1 MLSIPQ
7 YLDFAYT
14 GKTKEICSFFLELLQ
29 RKNEVLYLHSQQV
42 ANYSASVA
50 AKLGLSRKEIG
61 IIRTA
66 ALMHDIG
73 LLSVP
78 NSIMNKFP
86 YLSTREMAQYKRHC
100 IAGCSMLENMEEFS
114 GIIDLIRSHH
124 EKWDGTGYPKRLKGV
139 NIPLG
144 ARIIAVADYYDS
156 VINPCAT
163 QWQKSHQEALQEL
176 LSAMGTAFDPEIVK
190 AFIEAIVPGNT
201 IKPIPVFNKKSPG
214 EKTKTAAAAK
224 AVRQLFFRQHAR
236 LFFLKRDHPCSEKG
250 YSTHWAKVSSGV
262 CRSSASRRAVCTT
275 KAGSHERPRNGTGAR
290 YGESV
295 STRMRSSGT

>member
-7 YLDFAYT
+7 YLDFSNT

-29 RKNEVLYLHSQQV
+29 RKSEVLYLHSQQV
-42 ANYSASVA
+42 ANYAASVA

-66 ALMHDIG
+66 ALLHDIG

-78 NSIMNKFP
+78 NSIMYKFP
-86 YLSTREMAQYKRHC
+86 YLSTRELAQYKRHC
-100 IAGCSMLENMEEFS
+100 VAGCSMLENMEEFA
-114 GIIDLIRSHH
+114 GIIDLIRCHH

-156 VINPCAT
+156 VINPSYT

-190 AFIEAIVPGNT
+190 AFMEAVVPGNT
-201 IKPIPVFNKKSPG
+201 LRTGTVYAPKGSHNLSPYSI
-214 EKTKTAAAAK
+214 
-224 AVRQLFFRQHAR
+224 
-236 LFFLKRDHPCSEKG
+236 SEKSVKQMSPSPV
-250 YSTHWAKVSSGV
+250 STIAFVPLKTSGAAGTGVPSALTNSSGDL
-262 CRSSASRRAVCTT
+262 SSIRFPLILLT
-275 KAGSHERPRNGTGAR
+275 
-290 YGESV
+290 
-295 STRMRSSGT
+295 

>member
-1 MLSIPQ
+1 METPVQRIYADRKRSRQIHAIQLSTDVILCFLFLSIFMLSIPQ

-201 IKPIPVFNKKSPG
+201 IKPVPVSFKSGPK
-214 EKTKTAAAAK
+214 EKSKTAAAALSSVATK
-224 AVRQLFFRQHAR
+224 VAETSE
-236 LFFLKRDHPCSEKG
+236 LKE
-250 YSTHWAKVSSGV
+250 Y
-262 CRSSASRRAVCTT
+262 
-275 KAGSHERPRNGTGAR
+275 E
-290 YGESV
+290 
-295 STRMRSSGT
+295 

>member
-14 GKTKEICSFFLELLQ
+14 GKTKEICSFFLELLK
-29 RKNEVLYLHSQQV
+29 RKNEFLYLHSQQV

-50 AKLGLSRKEIG
+50 AKLGLSRKEIS

-78 NSIMNKFP
+78 NSILNKYP
-86 YLSTREMAQYKRHC
+86 YLSTRELAQYKRHC

-114 GIIDLIRSHH
+114 SIIDLIRSHH
-124 EKWDGTGYPKRLKGV
+124 EKWNGTGYPKRLKGV

-156 VINPCAT
+156 VINPCTT

-176 LSAMGTAFDPEIVK
+176 LGAIGTDFDPEIVR
-190 AFIEAIVPGNT
+190 AFMESIVPGNN
-201 IKPIPVFNKKSPG
+201 IKPVPVYSKKG
-214 EKTKTAAAAK
+214 ARVKTKTAAAMLSSVA
-224 AVRQLFFRQHAR
+224 
-236 LFFLKRDHPCSEKG
+236 
-250 YSTHWAKVSSGV
+250 TKV
-262 CRSSASRRAVCTT
+262 AETA
-275 KAGSHERPRNGTGAR
+275 
-290 YGESV
+290 ESKDFA
-295 STRMRSSGT
+295 

>member
-1 MLSIPQ
+1 M
-7 YLDFAYT
+7 
-14 GKTKEICSFFLELLQ
+14 
-29 RKNEVLYLHSQQV
+29 
-42 ANYSASVA
+42 
-50 AKLGLSRKEIG
+50 
-61 IIRTA
+61 IRTA

-114 GIIDLIRSHH
+114 GIIDLICSHH

-156 VINPCAT
+156 VINPSSS

-190 AFIEAIVPGNT
+190 AFMEAIAPGNT
-201 IKPIPVFNKKSPG
+201 IKPVPVYSPKG
-214 EKTKTAAAAK
+214 SPKRRSKTAAERITENPAKSVHMAEPVVPAVSDAPASLAAEETE
-224 AVRQLFFRQHAR
+224 L
-236 LFFLKRDHPCSEKG
+236 EKYKEAAEG
-250 YSTHWAKVSSGV
+250 
-262 CRSSASRRAVCTT
+262 
-275 KAGSHERPRNGTGAR
+275 
-290 YGESV
+290 
-295 STRMRSSGT
+295 

>member
-14 GKTKEICSFFLELLQ
+14 GKTKEICNFFLDLLQ
-29 RKNEVLYLHSQQV
+29 RKSEVLYLHSQQV

-66 ALMHDIG
+66 ALLHDIG

-78 NSIMNKFP
+78 NSILNKFP
-86 YLSTREMAQYKRHC
+86 YLSTRELAQYKRHC

-114 GIIDLIRSHH
+114 GIIDLIRGHH

-156 VINPCAT
+156 VINPCSS

-176 LSAMGTAFDPEIVK
+176 LGAMGTAFDPEIVK
-190 AFIEAIVPGNT
+190 AFMEAIAPGNT
-201 IKPIPVFNKKSPG
+201 IRPAVVYAQKGSPKHKG
-214 EKTKTAAAAK
+214 KTAAERITETPSKSVHMADQAALATSAAP
-224 AVRQLFFRQHAR
+224 AVLAAEETEI
-236 LFFLKRDHPCSEKG
+236 EK
-250 YSTHWAKVSSGV
+250 YKEAK
-262 CRSSASRRAVCTT
+262 
-275 KAGSHERPRNGTGAR
+275 EL
-290 YGESV
+290 
-295 STRMRSSGT
+295 

>member
-7 YLDFAYT
+7 YLDFSHT

-29 RKNEVLYLHSQQV
+29 RKSEALYLHSQQV

-86 YLSTREMAQYKRHC
+86 YLSTRELAQYKRHC

-156 VINPCAT
+156 VINPSFS

-190 AFIEAIVPGNT
+190 AFMEAIAPGNT
-201 IKPIPVFNKKSPG
+201 IRPTAVYAHKGSPKQ
-214 EKTKTAAAAK
+214 KTKTAAERITETPAK
-224 AVRQLFFRQHAR
+224 SVHMVTQTATEFS
-236 LFFLKRDHPCSEKG
+236 D
-250 YSTHWAKVSSGV
+250 TSSSLV
-262 CRSSASRRAVCTT
+262 AEETEIKEYNTVTEA
-275 KAGSHERPRNGTGAR
+275 
-290 YGESV
+290 
-295 STRMRSSGT
+295 

>member
-14 GKTKEICSFFLELLQ
+14 GKTKEICNFFLELLQ
-29 RKNEVLYLHSQQV
+29 RKSEALYLHSQQV

-66 ALMHDIG
+66 ALLHDIG

-86 YLSTREMAQYKRHC
+86 YLNTRELAQYKRHC

-156 VINPCAT
+156 VINPSFS
-163 QWQKSHQEALQEL
+163 QWQKNHQEALQEL

-190 AFIEAIVPGNT
+190 AFMEAIAPGNT
-201 IKPIPVFNKKSPG
+201 IKPLPVYAPKGSPKR
-214 EKTKTAAAAK
+214 KTKTAAERITETPAKSIHMTEPVVPAAK
-224 AVRQLFFRQHAR
+224 S
-236 LFFLKRDHPCSEKG
+236 P
-250 YSTHWAKVSSGV
+250 
-262 CRSSASRRAVCTT
+262 ASLAAEETEIKEYNTAAEV
-275 KAGSHERPRNGTGAR
+275 
-290 YGESV
+290 
-295 STRMRSSGT
+295 

>member
-7 YLDFAYT
+7 YLDFAFT

-29 RKNEVLYLHSQQV
+29 RKNGALYLHSQQV
-42 ANYSASVA
+42 ANYAASVA

-78 NSIMNKFP
+78 NSILNKFP

-114 GIIDLIRSHH
+114 GVIDLIRCHH

-144 ARIIAVADYYDS
+144 ARIISVADYYDRF
-156 VINPCAT
+156 V
-163 QWQKSHQEALQEL
+163 
-176 LSAMGTAFDPEIVK
+176 
-190 AFIEAIVPGNT
+190 EAIAPGNT
-201 IKPIPVFNKKSPG
+201 IKALPVYSKKG
-214 EKTKTAAAAK
+214 KKGKVKTAAAVLASAATKTAETEKIAETGEAK
-224 AVRQLFFRQHAR
+224 EYA
-236 LFFLKRDHPCSEKG
+236 
-250 YSTHWAKVSSGV
+250 
-262 CRSSASRRAVCTT
+262 
-275 KAGSHERPRNGTGAR
+275 
-290 YGESV
+290 
-295 STRMRSSGT
+295 

>member
-14 GKTKEICSFFLELLQ
+14 GKTRELCGFFLELLQ
-29 RKNEVLYLHSQQV
+29 RKSEVLYLHSQQV

-66 ALMHDIG
+66 ALLHDIG

-78 NSIMNKFP
+78 NSILNKFP

-114 GIIDLIRSHH
+114 GITELIRCHH

-156 VINPCAT
+156 VINPSFS
-163 QWQKSHQEALQEL
+163 QWQKKHQEALQEL

-190 AFIEAIVPGNT
+190 AFMESIVPGNT
-201 IKPIPVFNKKSPG
+201 IKPAPIYAQKGSLKRKS
-214 EKTKTAAAAK
+214 KTAAERMTEAPAKSAHLADQTVPSAAEIP
-224 AVRQLFFRQHAR
+224 AA
-236 LFFLKRDHPCSEKG
+236 
-250 YSTHWAKVSSGV
+250 
-262 CRSSASRRAVCTT
+262 CTAAEEAET
-275 KAGSHERPRNGTGAR
+275 QDYNTAAEA
-290 YGESV
+290 
-295 STRMRSSGT
+295 

>member
-7 YLDFAYT
+7 YLDFAFT

-29 RKNEVLYLHSQQV
+29 RKNGALYLHSQQV
-42 ANYSASVA
+42 ANYAASVA

-78 NSIMNKFP
+78 NSILNKFP

-114 GIIDLIRSHH
+114 GVIDLIRCHH

-144 ARIIAVADYYDS
+144 ARIISVADYYDS
-156 VINPCAT
+156 VINPCSA

-176 LSAMGTAFDPEIVK
+176 LSAMGTSFDPEIVK
-190 AFIEAIVPGNT
+190 AFVEAIAPGNT
-201 IKPIPVFNKKSPG
+201 IKALPVYSKNGKKG
-214 EKTKTAAAAK
+214 KMKTAAA
-224 AVRQLFFRQHAR
+224 VL
-236 LFFLKRDHPCSEKG
+236 
-250 YSTHWAKVSSGV
+250 T
-262 CRSSASRRAVCTT
+262 SAAT
-275 KAGSHERPRNGTGAR
+275 KAAETEKIAETGETKE
-290 YGESV
+290 YE
-295 STRMRSSGT
+295 

>member
-7 YLDFAYT
+7 YLDFANT

-29 RKNEVLYLHSQQV
+29 RKSEVLYLHSQQV

-61 IIRTA
+61 IVRTA
-66 ALMHDIG
+66 ALLHDIG

-78 NSIMNKFP
+78 NSIMYKFP
-86 YLSTREMAQYKRHC
+86 YLSTRELAQYKRHC
-100 IAGCSMLENMEEFS
+100 IAGCSMLENMDEFA
-114 GIIDLIRSHH
+114 GIIDLIRCHH

-156 VINPCAT
+156 VINPSYT

-190 AFIEAIVPGNT
+190 AFMESVVPGNT
-201 IKPIPVFNKKSPG
+201 LKPATVYAHKGSPKRKS
-214 EKTKTAAAAK
+214 KTAAERITETPAKSMHLTEQAVPAASD
-224 AVRQLFFRQHAR
+224 APASLAAEETEI
-236 LFFLKRDHPCSEKG
+236 EK
-250 YSTHWAKVSSGV
+250 YKDA
-262 CRSSASRRAVCTT
+262 A
-275 KAGSHERPRNGTGAR
+275 
-290 YGESV
+290 ES
-295 STRMRSSGT
+295 